1 MERERTRPPTHPGG
15 ILQRQYLAPLHMT
28 VEQLSQ
34 DTGVDVEEWQK
45 LLVGDVGLNIQTAV
59 ALAQRFQT
67 TWQLWANLQK
77 SYDDFY
83 TQ

>member
-1 MERERTRPPTHPGG
+1 MERIRPHVHPGK
-15 ILQRQYLAPLHMT
+15 ILQRQYLDPLHMT

-45 LLVGDVGLNIQTAV
+45 LLVGDVGVNIQTAV